1 MRRARSSR
9 RASVLAVAAAAAV
22 AGAVV
27 AARVEFDAAPV
38 APRAVAVRETATAAR
53 PARVAP
59 GAVPAAAPVA
69 PVADAK
75 PIPPAPGRHILFTGE
90 KPRPGTLAK
99 IARDLIAEHRDDL
112 GLAAMPGDLEPTRE
126 FESLAGWHLRYR
138 QTLHGVPVFGSE
150 VSAHVAKDGR
160 PLLVAACV
168 FPVEGVETTPAVSP
182 AESAAAV
189 AGLLTEDGAS
199 VESKTPELVIL
210 PAGRGGRLA
219 WRVDARTADESAR
232 VFVDAKDG
240 RALRVDDLRRTD
252 DGSANVFVPNPV
264 DSQRDPTLRDNFNA
278 DSAALTAARVPV
290 ILRRLDGTGFLRGPW
305 VDVTRTRKPAQS
317 VTLDWRSVTRSDPIF
332 EQLMAYYHI
341 DTAQQRLQ
349 DLGMKNVNARPT
361 PADAHAFRDDNS
373 YYDPFDQALHFG
385 DGGVDDAEDGD
396 VIHHEYGH
404 AMQDDQVT
412 DFGLTDEGGAMGEGF
427 GDFHA
432 VSFHTHG
439 DALYD
444 PAFAAWDGTAF
455 STDVP
460 PALRRV
466 DGTKRY
472 PADVVGEVH
481 SDGEIWSRFLWDLRG
496 LVGNDESLRT
506 VVESH
511 FLVSA
516 SARFK
521 DGADAILA
529 VDESLHQGAHVA
541 AIKTLLDARGLQYTG
556 SIGITPLD
564 DAFEPNDDAAHAAPI
579 GLGFHSGLVLADDD
593 WYTVN
598 VPPNRRLRVT
608 AKFAAGRAGLIA
620 EIRTPGGGLVGRAS
634 GFDGTAGVDAPAGPD
649 GATFLIH
656 LMDIGPTAPP
666 AAYDLGIVE
675 TDLLALRPGR
685 TRLVH
690 LEGDGRAAYR
700 VDVSGAQVHRGA
712 KLRIVTRDQHGTGA
726 LTDVRV
732 TSPSGRLVS
741 PFGDARTA
749 AGTNVLFPADEAG
762 PWIVEL
768 APREGTGGAFTVKV
782 RFQ

>member
-1 MRRARSSR
+1 MPGPGTVRKSM
-9 RASVLAVAAAAAV
+9 LVAAAAVV

-38 APRAVAVRETATAAR
+38 APRGAAVRETAIAAR
-53 PARVAP
+53 PARGVP
-59 GAVPAAAPVA
+59 VAVPAAAPVA

-75 PIPPAPGRHILFTGE
+75 PLPPAPGRHILFTGE
-90 KPRPGTLAK
+90 KPRPGTLAQ
-99 IARDLIAEHRDDL
+99 IARDLIAEHRDAL
-112 GLAAMPGDLEPTRE
+112 GLAAMPGELEPARE
-126 FESLAGWHLRYR
+126 FESLAGLHLRYR

-150 VSAHVAKDGR
+150 VSAHVANDGR

-189 AGLLTEDGAS
+189 ADLLTDDGAS

-210 PAGRGGRLA
+210 PEGRGGRLA

-252 DGSANVFVPNPV
+252 DGSANVFVPNPI

-290 ILRRLDGTGFLRGPW
+290 ILRRLDGSGYLRGTW
-305 VDVTRTRKPAQS
+305 ADVTRTRKPAQS
-317 VTLDWRSVTRSDPIF
+317 VTLDWRSVTRADPIF

-341 DTAQQRLQ
+341 DGAQQRLQ
-349 DLGMKNVNARPT
+349 DLGITNVNARPT
-361 PADAHAFRDDNS
+361 PADVHAFRDDNS

-427 GDFHA
+427 GDFSA
-432 VSFHTHG
+432 VTFHTHG
-439 DALYD
+439 DTLYD

-455 STDVP
+455 SNDIP

-466 DGTKRY
+466 DGTKQY

-481 SDGEIWSRFLWDLRG
+481 ADGEIWSRFLWDLRG
-496 LVGNDESLRT
+496 LLGNDESLRI

-511 FLVSA
+511 FLLSA
-516 SARFK
+516 SARFR

-529 VDESLHQGAHVA
+529 VDESLHHGANVA
-541 AIKTLLDARGLQYTG
+541 AIKALLDARGLLYTG
-556 SIGITPLD
+556 AIGVTLLD
-564 DAFEPNDDAAHAAPI
+564 DAFEPNDDAAQAVPI
-579 GLGFHSGLVLADDD
+579 GQGMHSALVLGDDD
-593 WYTVN
+593 WYSVV
-598 VPPNRRLRVT
+598 VPPDRRLRVT
-608 AKFAAGRAGLIA
+608 AEFVPGRPGLIA
-620 EIRTPGGGLVGRAS
+620 EIRTAGGGLVSRAS

-649 GATFLIH
+649 GATLLIH

-675 TDLLALRPGR
+675 TDLVTLRPGR
-685 TRLVH
+685 TRL
-690 LEGDGRAAYR
+690 LNLDGDARAAYR
-700 VDVSGAQVHRGA
+700 VVVSGAQVHRGA

-726 LTDVRV
+726 ATDVRV

-749 AGTNVLFPADEAG
+749 AGTNVVVPADEAG

-768 APREGTGGAFTVKV
+768 VPRDGTGGGVTVKA